1 MIIIKRGRIG
11 QGNGLA
17 ICGDRKHAHI
27 IIGVIGIGSK
37 RKGVGTAIDQTVMP
51 GVIIFKL

>member
-17 ICGDRKHAHI
+17 IRRNRKHAHV
-27 IIGVIGIGSK
+27 IIGVIGVGSK
-37 RKGVGTAIDQTVMP
+37 RKGVGTTIDQTVMP
-51 GVIIFKL
+51 GVVIFKL